1 MAYARLVV
9 LFLWI
14 GGVCAHPGYPFT
26 LDFENEPGGQVMFAR
41 NDGPAP
47 VSVLVRLTVSE
58 NVVSDGA
65 LPVVAVVAPRSRQRL
80 VRLSQENRRLAWRYQ
95 YGWSWRLGD
104 YKATH
109 HSYAAYRVPWLD
121 GRAFRIGQAPGGRIT
136 THDKPWN
143 RNAIDVSMP
152 EGTPIV
158 AARAGTVVEVTEGFS
173 EGGKDESFVNQANV
187 VRLVHEDG
195 TLAEYVHLMQGG
207 SAVRVGEKVAAGKLI
222 GYSGNTGF
230 SSGPHLHFAVLR
242 VVREGDTF
250 QYVSEPFS
258 FYVGRPAHVFFPKTG
273 LVVPANYTSPGKSF

>member
-1 MAYARLVV
+1 MIRLLALCVWMGSV
-9 LFLWI
+9 A
-14 GGVCAHPGYPFT
+14 AHPGYPFT
-26 LDFENEPGGQVMFAR
+26 IDFENETGAQVLFAR

-47 VSVLVRLTVSE
+47 VSVLVRLTIAE
-58 NVVSDGA
+58 NVSTDNPMPA
-65 LPVVAVVAPRSRQRL
+65 VAVIAPHSRHRL

-104 YKATH
+104 YTATPT
-109 HSYAAYRVPWLD
+109 SYAAYRVPWLD
-121 GRAFRIGQAPGGRIT
+121 GRAFRIGQAPGGRTT

-158 AARAGTVVEVTEGFS
+158 AARAGTVIEVTEGFS
-173 EGGKDESFVNQANV
+173 EGGKDQSFVNKANIVRV
-187 VRLVHEDG
+187 VHDDG

-242 VVREGDTF
+242 VVRDGDTF

-258 FYVGRPAHVFFPKTG
+258 FYVGRPMQVFFPKTG
-273 LVVPANYTSPGKSF
+273 LVVPANY

>member
-1 MAYARLVV
+1 
-9 LFLWI
+9 
-14 GGVCAHPGYPFT
+14 
-26 LDFENEPGGQVMFAR
+26 MFAR

-47 VSVLVRLTVSE
+47 VSVLIKLTVAE
-58 NVVSDGA
+58 NVLSDRA

-80 VRLSQENRRLAWRYQ
+80 VRLSRENPRLAWRYQ

-104 YKATH
+104 YQATH
-109 HSYAAYRVPWLD
+109 NSYAAYRVPWMD
-121 GRAFRIGQAPGGRIT
+121 GRTFRIGQAPGGRIT

-152 EGTPIV
+152 EGTPIL

-173 EGGKDESFVNQANV
+173 EGGKDESLVNKANI
-187 VRLVHEDG
+187 VRVMHDDG
-195 TLAEYVHLMQGG
+195 TLTEYVHLMPGG
-207 SAVRVGEKVAAGKLI
+207 SAVRVGEKIAAGKLI

-242 VVREGDTF
+242 VVREGDSF

-258 FYVGRPAHVFFPKTG
+258 FYVGRPVQVFFPKTG
-273 LVVPANYTSPGKSF
+273 LVVPANY